1 MQNYLETKLGTCIT
15 NKQTNERTP
24 SDDKRQNRFH
34 DPLAQIW
41 MDQLITH
48 KHYHNYTP
56 LTCEQAHNHL
66 YI

>member
-1 MQNYLETKLGTCIT
+1 MQNYLAMKSGTCIT
-15 NKQTNERTP
+15 NERKP
-24 SDDKRQNRFH
+24 SDDKRLNRFH
-34 DPLAQIW
+34 DPLAKIW